1 MVSKI
6 NLITKIIFDWP
17 VNPVIRILQ
26 LQTNVK
32 EFISKYIYANK
43 NCEINAPFQSIKN
56 TYKSFCI

>member
-1 MVSKI
+1 M
-6 NLITKIIFDWP
+6 
-17 VNPVIRILQ
+17 NPVIKILQ